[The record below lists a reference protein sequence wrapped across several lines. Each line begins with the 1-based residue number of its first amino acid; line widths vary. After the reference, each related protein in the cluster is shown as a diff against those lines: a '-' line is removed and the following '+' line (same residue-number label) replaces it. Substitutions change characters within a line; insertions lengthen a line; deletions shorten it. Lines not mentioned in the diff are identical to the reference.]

1 MIGKAAT
8 KTTEVQ
14 TNHKKILWIVIYQQ
28 IEQPR
33 KNGHISINIY
43 PAKTESKRNWTFEQ
57 KDDLKINRIC
67 KEKKKRNPRWRRDQD
82 GRVRE
87 PRIHLFPQIYLKYK
101 YNDPHRNFYWTLAEE
116 LEHMKG
122 QEVSIYNWLGQKR
135 KKKEHE
141 AGGRDL

>member
-1 MIGKAAT
+1 MKQRGSFWKNKIDKHLERLTKKIKIEYQKKKMIGKAAT

-67 KEKKKRNPRWRRDQD
+67 KEKKKKEIQGGGEIRM
-82 GRVRE
+82 
-87 PRIHLFPQIYLKYK
+87 
-101 YNDPHRNFYWTLAEE
+101 AE
-116 LEHMKG
+116 
-122 QEVSIYNWLGQKR
+122 
-135 KKKEHE
+135 
-141 AGGRDL
+141 